1 MYSCEPVSRRARAI
15 FVLALGIAVGPAI
28 ACASSE
34 PSSRAP
40 LDARWDQFMREGR
53 AVGMVF
59 GNSETGVPEYHSS
72 EWSEDAGGRPEAAA
86 WTKSRTIAVARMD
99 QGFWKKNG
107 GWELVGGL
115 LGRASADSSTV
126 ELYGKAAV
134 RVFPHFPF
142 PFHRDIPHE
151 TGYEFFLLLRE
162 PGVPLATIV
171 RRWAFE
177 PNEVVVNHESTGGTS
192 ENVRAMLLYDESAR
206 TATVTITGLKR
217 PFADRVD
224 LSGLHR

>member
-1 MYSCEPVSRRARAI
+1 M
-15 FVLALGIAVGPAI
+15 G
-28 ACASSE
+28 
-34 PSSRAP
+34 
-40 LDARWDQFMREGR
+40 QFMREGR

-115 LGRASADSSTV
+115 LGRATADSSTV

-134 RVFPHFPF
+134 RVFRHFPF

-177 PNEVVVNHESTGGTS
+177 PNEVVVNPESTGGTS